1 MKMIKIKEYHAKLV
15 EGVKEVMESENFG
28 EFIRFSAKFHKYSL
42 GNTLL
47 IWMQS
52 RGATHVA
59 GMKTWNSLG
68 RKVKKGEKGI
78 VIFAPV
84 IKKMKEK
91 TSRMD
96 TDSTQEPIET
106 EIERPVGFRAVYVFD
121 VEQTDGKPV
130 PEITTE
136 TPVMDGDAE
145 ELYLKIV
152 LASPVSVG
160 YEEIKSGANGYYMPK
175 EEKIVIAKNLKAEQR
190 SKTLLH
196 ELAHHLTLNCTES
209 DKAVKPDRPTGEVIA
224 EGAAFVASAH
234 FGLDSSGY
242 SFPYIASWSKEPDKV
257 LKAGEDIRKTGLR
270 LIEMIEAIEL
280 PEDYPATEP
289 DVA

>member
-47 IWMQS
+47 IWIQS

-68 RKVKKGEKGI
+68 RKVKKGETGI
-78 VIFAPV
+78 GIYAPV
-84 IKKMKEK
+84 IKKVRDR
-91 TSRMD
+91 TTQPGTD
-96 TDSTQEPIET
+96 TNPEVEET
-106 EIERPVGFRAVYVFD
+106 EIERPIGFRAVYVFD
-121 VEQTDGKPV
+121 ISQTDGTPV
-130 PEITTE
+130 PEIKTE
-136 TPVMDGDAE
+136 IPVMKGDAE
-145 ELYLKIV
+145 KLYLKIV
-152 LASPVSVG
+152 LASPVSVE
-160 YEEIKSGANGYYMPK
+160 YEEIKNGANGYYMPK
-175 EEKIVIAKNLKAEQR
+175 EQKIVIAKNLKAEQR

-196 ELAHHLTLNCTES
+196 ELAHHLTLNCSE
-209 DKAVKPDRPTGEVIA
+209 DEEAAKPDRPTGEVIA

-242 SFPYIASWSKEPDKV
+242 SFPYIASWSKEPGKV

-270 LIEMIEAIEL
+270 LIEMVEAIEL
-280 PEDYPATEP
+280 PEQSAI
-289 DVA
+289 A